1 MRARLARW
9 AAPSQPVRREGTLPQ
24 PRHPGI
30 NLRAEVRAARA
41 ARRPNARCTRA
52 TSRRGTAER
61 WRGESQRGRSA
72 HVRIGR
78 PDRRNSCAA
87 GQLDRAGSR
96 EARMAC
102 DPVWHFGCRQPSDGQ
117 YFRTGSFVAAPR
129 AESRLGRRLS
139 AFPDAP
145 SCWSPTSTLPNYILL
160 KPEYRLAFAAGHQ
173 WRIRSLRRFLSRPC
187 AMQESI
193 PFNVLMA
200 AVSLED

>member
-1 MRARLARW
+1 MGGAKPASAEGRDPS
-9 AAPSQPVRREGTLPQ
+9 AASPSGYKSTDRSSRSSLRSAAVRPM
-24 PRHPGI
+24 
-30 NLRAEVRAARA
+30 
-41 ARRPNARCTRA
+41 TRA
-52 TSRRGTAER
+52 TGRRGTAER

-145 SCWSPTSTLPNYILL
+145 SCWSPTSTLPNFLL

-173 WRIRSLRRFLSRPC
+173 WRIRSLNVSCRGLAQCRSR
-187 AMQESI
+187 SR
-193 PFNVLMA
+193 
-200 AVSLED
+200 STS